1 MLKVVEVVKSCGG
14 GGEGGIRGVN
24 NFTYKS
30 RRLFHAGVESKSNTE
45 TGPIT
50 TRSLR
55 QTWLKKDRQIPHWSH
70 LINVGFYYYK
80 ETEKRTLG
88 KARYTY

>member
-14 GGEGGIRGVN
+14 GGGGGVRGVN

-30 RRLFHAGVESKSNTE
+30 GRLFHAGVESKSNTE

-55 QTWLKKDRQIPHWSH
+55 QT
-70 LINVGFYYYK
+70 
-80 ETEKRTLG
+80 
-88 KARYTY
+88 

>member
-55 QTWLKKDRQIPHWSH
+55 QT
-70 LINVGFYYYK
+70 
-80 ETEKRTLG
+80 
-88 KARYTY
+88 